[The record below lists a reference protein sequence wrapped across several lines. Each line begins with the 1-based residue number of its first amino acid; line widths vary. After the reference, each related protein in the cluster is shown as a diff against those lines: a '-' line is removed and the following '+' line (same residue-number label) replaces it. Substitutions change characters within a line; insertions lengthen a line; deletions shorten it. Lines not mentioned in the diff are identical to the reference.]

1 MQTHA
6 GTSHVHYNTEHNTW
20 IKYNADKHSGTS
32 HVHYNTE
39 HNTWIKYN
47 ADTCRYV
54 TRAL

>member
-1 MQTHA
+1 MQTHS

-20 IKYNADKHSGTS
+20 IKYNADKHAGTS